1 MADTTSNV
9 SRARRVGR
17 VLGSSRTR
25 ALLAVGAVLGL
36 GTVSTLAYWT
46 DTATV
51 ASTSFTSGSMNLKVD
66 GAEGNP
72 TDYAWNTF
80 TATDLAPGESVAGQ
94 FAVQNIG
101 TVGFTYTATGT
112 ASGALAPNLRFSI
125 VAGTSGVTNTGTAAN
140 GNRVGSCTGGTAQG
154 GNLTLGASSQTVTT
168 AAQTVAA
175 NGSQNFCV
183 IVKLDSGYTVSATSS
198 SASAKFLVNAKQ
210 LGAP

>member
-1 MADTTSNV
+1 MADKNSDV
-9 SRARRVGR
+9 SRVRRIGR
-17 VLGSSRTR
+17 ALGSSRTR

-51 ASTSFTSGSMNLKVD
+51 ASTTFTSGSMNLRVD
-66 GAEGNP
+66 NVEGNP
-72 TDYAWNTF
+72 SPYAWNTF
-80 TATDLAPGESVAGQ
+80 NATDLAPGESVAGL

-112 ASGALAPNLRFSI
+112 ASGALAPHLRFS
-125 VAGTSGVTNTGTAAN
+125 VWTGSSAVSNTGTTAN
-140 GNRVGSCTGGTAQG
+140 GNRTGSCTGGTAQG
-154 GNLTLGASSQTVTT
+154 SNLTLSGTSQSVASI
-168 AAQTVAA
+168 AQTVAA

-183 IVKLDSGYTVSATSS
+183 VVTLNSGYSAGSTSS
-198 SASAKFLVNAKQ
+198 SGSAQFVVNAKQ